1 MIEDKPSPSKVVI
14 ADGNN
19 NLLGIGFMVGGMFM
33 LALMDAVAKWLVEE
47 DISPVQVLA
56 VRSWIIVSIMMMV
69 LLARNKIHL
78 LKTKRPVAH
87 AFRGSLGFL
96 APFCFFLAL
105 KQLPLADATVVFYCS
120 TFILTA
126 LSALIL
132 NERVGI
138 HRWGAV
144 VAGFVGVLI
153 AVKPQGD
160 GELSAY
166 LLVLCASF
174 VYALLLLSGKRLA
187 EQDSV
192 ISLVFSFN
200 LMLGII
206 STLLLPLVWI
216 PISWPIVG
224 LLVLLSLL
232 AVCGHYALITAVSR
246 AEISAVA
253 PFEYTSL
260 IWATLLGY
268 LVWLEV
274 PSLQVWFGAAIIISS
289 GLYVL
294 YRESLHRGVKWPG

>member
-1 MIEDKPSPSKVVI
+1 
-14 ADGNN
+14 
-19 NLLGIGFMVGGMFM
+19 MVGGMFM

-47 DISPVQVLA
+47 NISPVQILA
-56 VRSWIIVSIMMMV
+56 VRSWIIVSIMLLV
-69 LLARNKIHL
+69 LSGRRKIHL

-87 AFRGSLGFL
+87 ALRGSLGFL

-105 KQLPLADATVVFYCS
+105 KYLPLADATVVFYCS

-126 LSALIL
+126 LSALVFK
-132 NERVGI
+132 EKVGM

-144 VAGFVGVLI
+144 IIGFTGVLI
-153 AVKPQGD
+153 AVKPQGE
-160 GELSAY
+160 GELFAY

-200 LMLGII
+200 LMLGVI
-206 STLLLPLVWI
+206 STLLLPLVWT
-216 PISWPIVG
+216 PLSWSMVG
-224 LLVLLSLL
+224 FLMLLSLL
-232 AVCGHYALITAVSR
+232 AICGHYALTTAVSR
-246 AEISAVA
+246 AQISAIA

-268 LVWLEV
+268 LVWLDV
-274 PSLQVWFGAAIIISS
+274 PSLQVWIGATIIIVS
-289 GLYVL
+289 GLYVI
-294 YRESLHRGVKWPG
+294 YRESLHRGVGRSSV